1 MTVAKKTTTK
11 TTTAKKATTK
21 KVATKKTAPKKIST
35 ELPEEV
41 KLATQILFDL
51 RAQNV
56 QSIDLRGIKDVTD
69 FFLVATC
76 ESEAQMQAILNEL
89 NKEFKANKFN
99 RKGVEYKEGVRWA
112 IFDAGLDLMVHL
124 FEEEKREEISLDKLY
139 SDGIVSVLEEKNF
152 VKKTTTKKRKAEE
165 DDLI

>member
-1 MTVAKKTTTK
+1 MNRENKMQQ
-11 TTTAKKATTK
+11 
-21 KVATKKTAPKKIST
+21 
-35 ELPEEV
+35 ELPEV
-41 KLATQILFDL
+41 IKLGANILFEL
-51 RAQNV
+51 RAQDV
-56 QSIDLRGIKDVTD
+56 QLMDLRGIKDVTD

-124 FEEEKREEISLDKLY
+124 FEAEKREDISLDKLY